1 MQLVWGLLV
10 WFVSVEILMTI
21 FGVTTA
27 PVLLSL
33 AADIIVGLMVV
44 GDLIDIRTSVSA
56 DESGSC

>member
-1 MQLVWGLLV
+1 V